1 LRQIGFDTGI
11 DMPALLD
18 VVDLIS
24 EMLGQAPQGGRAQH
38 WLRQQ
43 VAVNAVTIQ

>member
-1 LRQIGFDTGI
+1 
-11 DMPALLD
+11 MPALLD

-24 EMLGQAPQGGRAQH
+24 EMLGAPQGGRAQH

-43 VAVNAVTIQ
+43 VA